1 LERSITIRLHSA
13 VCLLA
18 ALTAAAES
26 ADHGHIRVLGLVWG
40 TTVGLA
46 LAHIFA
52 FRLSARLVAAGRI
65 EPHDAQAVEAQLI
78 GAASVA
84 VLATI
89 PVIALPATSELDAVR
104 WLPALWIAFFGYLVA
119 VQSGASRTRS
129 MVYGTATLL
138 IAVTIAVLKNALS
151 GH

>member
-1 LERSITIRLHSA
+1 MALYVA

-26 ADHGHIRVLGLVWG
+26 VDHGHIRVLGLVWG
-40 TTVGLA
+40 TTVGLT

-65 EPHDAQAVEAQLI
+65 EAHDARAVGAQLL
-78 GAASVA
+78 GAATVA

-89 PVIALPATSELDAVR
+89 PVIGLPATSELDAVR
-104 WLPALWIAFFGYLVA
+104 WFLALWIGLFGYLVA
-119 VQSGASRTRS
+119 AQSGASRTRS
-129 MVYGTATLL
+129 IVYGTITLL
-138 IAVTIAVLKNALS
+138 IAITIAVLKNVLS

>member
-1 LERSITIRLHSA
+1 MALYVA

-26 ADHGHIRVLGLVWG
+26 ADQGHIRVLGLVWG
-40 TTVGLA
+40 TTVGLT

-65 EPHDAQAVEAQLI
+65 EAHDAQAIGAQLL
-78 GAASVA
+78 GAAAVA

-89 PVIALPATSELDAVR
+89 PVIGLPATSELDAVR
-104 WLPALWIAFFGYLVA
+104 WFLALWIAFFGYLVA
-119 VQSGASRTRS
+119 EQSGASRSRS
-129 MVYGTATLL
+129 ILYGATTMLVATA
-138 IAVTIAVLKNALS
+138 IAVLKNVLS